1 MHKIEPPVSRALVLV
16 CEKCGKRLDSDSD
29 KNPSRR
35 LVSRL
40 KKQAKKSFGRG
51 EVRAV
56 ATSCMDLCP
65 EGEISVALM
74 RFRGAGNDTRFFT
87 VSADDID
94 ATATQILEVVS
105 SDTTQLKSQ
114 KDKL

>member
-1 MHKIEPPVSRALVLV
+1 MASMHRIDPPVSHTLVLV
-16 CEKCGKRLDSDSD
+16 CEKCGKRLETDSE

-40 KKQAKKSFGRG
+40 KKMAKKTFDRG

-65 EGEISVALM
+65 DGEISIALLT
-74 RFRGAGNDTRFFT
+74 FRDGGNNTRFFT
-87 VSADDID
+87 VSADDVED
-94 ATATQILEVVS
+94 TAIQILEAV
-105 SDTTQLKSQ
+105 K
-114 KDKL
+114 